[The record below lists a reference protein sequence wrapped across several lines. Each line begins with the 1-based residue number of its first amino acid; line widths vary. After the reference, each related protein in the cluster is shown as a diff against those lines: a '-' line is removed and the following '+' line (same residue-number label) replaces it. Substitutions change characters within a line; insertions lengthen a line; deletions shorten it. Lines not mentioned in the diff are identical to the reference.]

1 MAQMTVLRRRMI
13 DDMTL
18 RNLSPATQQSYVYAV
33 AKFSRFFDQ
42 SPDQLGVEE
51 VRAYQIHLAGR
62 GLSWPHLNQVSCA
75 LRFFFGVSLGRKDVV
90 DRIVSAK
97 EPKKL
102 PVVLSAEEVVHF
114 LQAVPGL
121 RSRAALTT
129 AYSAGLRV
137 SEVAALKIGDID
149 SSRMVIR
156 IEQGKGGKDRYVML
170 SPPLL
175 AILRTY
181 WRLARPVHW
190 LFPGRDKDRPISTA
204 TLQAACRVA
213 AREAGLDKPVTVH
226 TLRHSFATHLLEAGT
241 DIRIIQVLLGH
252 GRAGHQPIGEPLAA
266 GTRQHL
272 DDLGMGGPED
282 VCCLATDCRTW
293 AAAFGQP
300 ADAARTR
307 AEAPGAVGVAAEP
320 FPYSRGRVACN
331 PGLSSRP
338 GARMR
343 TRRERIRPADVQLE
357 QVPRIARM
365 LQAVRKD
372 TERAHRDPAKFK
384 KAR

>member
-1 MAQMTVLRRRMI
+1 MAQMTALRRRMI

-33 AKFSRFFDQ
+33 AKFSRFFGR

-75 LRFFFGVSLGRKDVV
+75 LRFFFGVTLGRKDVV
-90 DRIVSAK
+90 DRIVSAR

-102 PVVLSAEEVVHF
+102 PIVLSAEEVVRF

-137 SEVAALKIGDID
+137 SEVAALKVGDID

-156 IEQGKGGKDRYVML
+156 VAQGKGGKDRYVML

-175 AILRTY
+175 AILRAY
-181 WRLARPVHW
+181 WRLSKPAHW
-190 LFPGRDKDRPISTA
+190 LFPGRDRDRPVSTA

-252 GRAGHQPIGEPLAA
+252 GRLATTAIYTRVATNLIA
-266 GTRQHL
+266 GTPSPL
-272 DDLGMGGPED
+272 DGLHIEVMP
-282 VCCLATDCRTW
+282 
-293 AAAFGQP
+293 
-300 ADAARTR
+300 
-307 AEAPGAVGVAAEP
+307 PG
-320 FPYSRGRVACN
+320 
-331 PGLSSRP
+331 
-338 GARMR
+338 
-343 TRRERIRPADVQLE
+343 
-357 QVPRIARM
+357 
-365 LQAVRKD
+365 
-372 TERAHRDPAKFK
+372 
-384 KAR
+384 